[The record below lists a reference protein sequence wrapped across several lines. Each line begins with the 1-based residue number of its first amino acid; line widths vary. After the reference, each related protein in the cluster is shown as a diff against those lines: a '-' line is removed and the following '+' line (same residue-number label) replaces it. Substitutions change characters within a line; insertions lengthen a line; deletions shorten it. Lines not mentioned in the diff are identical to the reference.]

1 MVQVAPRNICL
12 ILRVPPRGSTA
23 LTLIGSRR
31 AEARRRGFLQG
42 TLLRE
47 VPWLATSIAATS
59 LAVVGG
65 VEDVTVSS

>member
-1 MVQVAPRNICL
+1 MVQAASSNISL
-12 ILRVPPRGSTA
+12 ILLVPPRGSTA

-31 AEARRRGFLQG
+31 AEARCNRLLQG

-59 LAVVGG
+59 LAVVVG
-65 VEDVTVSS
+65 VEDVTVTS